1 MKDLKKDQVVK
12 CDRLIVK
19 MGFDKQWG
27 QYFYNS
33 RNNLTD
39 LTNKQLII
47 EQSTEFELK
56 PVIIVPD
63 DVYAIKDLRVYKS
76 DAKDEP
82 KYVNFKFEMQ
92 HYNGWLEKMSPPNQN
107 VWNDKT
113 GFQDDK

>member
-1 MKDLKKDQVVK
+1 M
-12 CDRLIVK
+12 
-19 MGFDKQWG
+19 
-27 QYFYNS
+27 
-33 RNNLTD
+33 
-39 LTNKQLII
+39 
-47 EQSTEFELK
+47 
-56 PVIIVPD
+56 
-63 DVYAIKDLRVYKS
+63 YAIKDLRVYKS